1 MLVCASSSS
10 CSPSHQPWS
19 SSIPTLTLLPK
30 CTTSQHV
37 KQLHARITTSGL
49 IKNTSFSTKLVLTF
63 ISSPHA
69 PLVEFARYVFF
80 KHHATQDQHGDDPFL
95 WNAVIRSYSHGG
107 CDPSGALVVL
117 CFMHENGVN
126 LDRYSFSLALKACS
140 QGGLLKE
147 AMQVYG
153 LLSKTYLCS
162 DVFLQNCLVGL
173 FVRCGCV
180 EFARQVFDRM
190 PERDTVSYNSMID
203 GYVKCGVVEKARE
216 LFDGMLLEERNLITW
231 NSMIGGYVRCE
242 DGLDLAWSMFEEMP
256 ERDLV
261 SWNTMIGGCVKH
273 EKMEDAQ
280 ALFDEMPERDLVSW
294 VTMIDGYA
302 KSGNVAASRSLFDE
316 MPRRDVISCNSM
328 MAGYVQNGYCI
339 EALKLFHDMRR
350 ATNMLPDDTT
360 LLIVLTA
367 IAQLGQVDFG
377 IAIHRYVN
385 DNGHSLS
392 GKLGVALIDMYSKC
406 GSIENAISVFESI
419 ERKCVDHWNAL
430 ISGLA
435 IHGMGEMAFE
445 FLMEMER
452 LSITPDDI
460 TFIGLLSACGHAG
473 MLKEGLICFE
483 VMQKVYNLEPK
494 VQHYGCIVDMF
505 SRAGKVEQ
513 AKQFIQM
520 MPFEPND
527 VIWKTLISAC
537 QIHQNFSVGE
547 PVAKQ
552 LIQLSSCSPSSYV
565 LLSNIYASL
574 GMWENV
580 KRVRTEMKERNL
592 KKVPGCSWIELEG
605 SVHQFSVQDKTHPQV
620 NEIYSLL
627 NSL

>member
-30 CTTSQHV
+30 CTTSHHV
-37 KQLHARITTSGL
+37 KQLHARITTTGL
-49 IKNTSFSTKLVLTF
+49 IKNTSFTTKLVLTF

-117 CFMHENGVN
+117 SFMHENGVN

-153 LLSKTYLCS
+153 LLSKTCLCS

-242 DGLDLAWSMFEEMP
+242 DGLDLAWSN
-256 ERDLV
+256 V
-261 SWNTMIGGCVKH
+261 
-273 EKMEDAQ
+273 
-280 ALFDEMPERDLVSW
+280 
-294 VTMIDGYA
+294 
-302 KSGNVAASRSLFDE
+302 VAARSLFDE

-367 IAQLGQVDFG
+367 IAQLGQVEFG
-377 IAIHRYVN
+377 IAIHRYVT

-406 GSIENAISVFESI
+406 GSIEKAISVFESI

-430 ISGLA
+430 IGGLA

-505 SRAGKVEQ
+505 SRAGQVEQ
-513 AKQFIQM
+513 AKQFIEM
-520 MPFEPND
+520 MPIEPND
-527 VIWKTLISAC
+527 VIWKSLISAC

-552 LIQLSSCSPSSYV
+552 LIQLSSCNPSSYV

>member
-19 SSIPTLTLLPK
+19 SSIPTLHLLPK

-37 KQLHARITTSGL
+37 KQLHARITTTGL
-49 IKNTSFSTKLVLTF
+49 IKNTSFTTKLVLTF

-69 PLVEFARYVFF
+69 PLVEFARYMFF

-107 CDPSGALVVL
+107 CDPRGALVVL
-117 CFMHENGVN
+117 CFMHDNGVN
-126 LDRYSFSLALKACS
+126 LDKYSFSLALKACS
-140 QGGLLKE
+140 QVGLLKE
-147 AMQVYG
+147 
-153 LLSKTYLCS
+153 
-162 DVFLQNCLVGL
+162 
-173 FVRCGCV
+173 CGCV
-180 EFARQVFDRM
+180 ELARQVFDRM
-190 PERDTVSYNSMID
+190 SERDAVSYNSMID

-216 LFDGMLLEERNLITW
+216 LFDGMLLDERNLITW
-231 NSMIGGYVRCE
+231 NSMIGGK
-242 DGLDLAWSMFEEMP
+242 G
-256 ERDLV
+256 
-261 SWNTMIGGCVKH
+261 
-273 EKMEDAQ
+273 
-280 ALFDEMPERDLVSW
+280 
-294 VTMIDGYA
+294 
-302 KSGNVAASRSLFDE
+302 
-316 MPRRDVISCNSM
+316 VISCNSM

-367 IAQLGQVDFG
+367 IAQLGQVEFG
-377 IAIHRYVN
+377 IAIHRYVI
-385 DNGHSLS
+385 DNGHSLI

-406 GSIENAISVFESI
+406 GSIEEAISVFENI

-430 ISGLA
+430 IGGFA

-445 FLMEMER
+445 FFMEMER
-452 LSITPDDI
+452 LSITPDSI
-460 TFIGLLSACGHAG
+460 TFIGLLSA
-473 MLKEGLICFE
+473 L
-483 VMQKVYNLEPK
+483 
-494 VQHYGCIVDMF
+494 QHYGCIVDMF

-513 AKQFIQM
+513 AKQFIEM
-520 MPFEPND
+520 MPIEPND

-537 QIHQNFSVGE
+537 QNHQNFSIGE

-552 LIQLSSCSPSSYV
+552 LVQLSSCTPSYV

-580 KRVRTEMKERNL
+580 KRVRTEMKEKNL
-592 KKVPGCSWIELEG
+592 IKVPGCSWIELEG
-605 SVHQFSVQDKTHPQV
+605 CVHQFSVHDRTHHQV
-620 NEIYSLL
+620 SEIYSLL
-627 NSL
+627 RSM